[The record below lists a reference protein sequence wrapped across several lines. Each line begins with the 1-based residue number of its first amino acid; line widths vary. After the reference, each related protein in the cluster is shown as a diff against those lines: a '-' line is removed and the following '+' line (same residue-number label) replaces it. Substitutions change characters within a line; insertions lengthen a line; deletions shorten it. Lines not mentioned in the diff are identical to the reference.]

1 MSQSPYLAV
10 KMEAEM
16 SENRQIDEQRIISV
30 FTILEWAEAFIVDRK
45 ARGLSP
51 NTIDFY
57 RKKLK
62 KFIDFCNLNKIC
74 DIQELNATH
83 VRKYVLWLEKKGHNK
98 GEVHA
103 HFRELRSLLYWYEL
117 ENELT
122 DWTNPIKKVKVN
134 PPRQDPLDPADVN
147 AVKAMLKVCDN
158 DFTGIRDRLILLI
171 LLDTGLRA
179 SELLTL
185 NFDNVN
191 PITGTL
197 QIMHGKGDKFRVVYL
212 GKKSRIAMRS
222 YYRRIKH
229 HEGALIIG
237 VHGERLTYTGLRL
250 ILKRR
255 AEKAGGEYQS
265 PHSFRR
271 LFALTMLRNGIDVF
285 SLQLLMGHADLQ
297 MLRRYLKQAG
307 SDLQEAH
314 NQASPVDKWKL

>member
-1 MSQSPYLAV
+1 MST
-10 KMEAEM
+10 
-16 SENRQIDEQRIISV
+16 NRQTDEQRIISV
-30 FTILEWAEAFIVDRK
+30 FSTLEWAEAFIIDRK
-45 ARGLSP
+45 SRGLSP
-51 NTIDFY
+51 TTINFY
-57 RKKLK
+57 QKKLK
-62 KFIDFCNLNKIC
+62 KFLKYCELHQIH
-74 DIQELNATH
+74 DIEELKATH
-83 VRKYVLWLEKKGHNK
+83 IRKFILWLESKGHNK
-98 GEVHA
+98 GGVHA
-103 HFRELRSLLYWYEL
+103 HFRVLRSFLYWYED
-117 ENELT
+117 ENDYP
-122 DWTNPIKKVKVN
+122 DWVNPIHKVKVKR
-134 PPRQDPLDPADVN
+134 PRQEPLEPADIKV
-147 AVKAMLKVCDN
+147 VKSMLNVCEN

-212 GKKSRIAMRS
+212 RKKSRIALCS

-250 ILKRR
+250 LLKRR
-255 AEKAGGEYQS
+255 TEKAGVEYQS
-265 PHSFRR
+265 PHTFRR

-297 MLRRYLKQAG
+297 MLRRYLKQSG

-314 NQASPVDKWKL
+314 NQASPVDRWKL